1 MSQPV
6 FSESDTLLLLLRK
19 EERLL
24 LRTKWLQSRCSEE
37 LLDPLGCECHI
48 ISPLN
53 MRTDCRKVSVALA
66 FSVFYNCFPN
76 RVGELFLLEL
86 RNGSSS
92 RAMLSG
98 IPASLAFLNFCTQRA
113 TVARLQPTVFAI
125 ARCFTPCSQSALI
138 FVRVTCRVVGPNG
151 EA

>member
-1 MSQPV
+1 MSQPF

-76 RVGELFLLEL
+76 RVGELCWSSATGFVEHSDVVRNPCVLGFLEL
-86 RNGSSS
+86 VC
-92 RAMLSG
+92 
-98 IPASLAFLNFCTQRA
+98 PASHGRKITTHSLRDCALLHPLFPERLDLC
-113 TVARLQPTVFAI
+113 ARHV
-125 ARCFTPCSQSALI
+125 PCCW
-138 FVRVTCRVVGPNG
+138 T
-151 EA
+151 

>member
-1 MSQPV
+1 MSQPF

-53 MRTDCRKVSVALA
+53 RTDYRKVSVALA

-76 RVGELFLLEL
+76 RVGELRWSSATGFVEHSDVVRNPCVLGFLEL
-86 RNGSSS
+86 VY
-92 RAMLSG
+92 
-98 IPASLAFLNFCTQRA
+98 PASHGRKITTHSLRDCALLHPLFPERLDLC
-113 TVARLQPTVFAI
+113 ARHV
-125 ARCFTPCSQSALI
+125 PCCW
-138 FVRVTCRVVGPNG
+138 T
-151 EA
+151 

>member
-1 MSQPV
+1 MSQP
-6 FSESDTLLLLLRK
+6 FLSESDTLLLLLRK

-37 LLDPLGCECHI
+37 LFDPLGCECHI

-76 RVGELFLLEL
+76 RVGELRWSSATGFVEHSDVVRNPCVLGFLEL
-86 RNGSSS
+86 VY
-92 RAMLSG
+92 
-98 IPASLAFLNFCTQRA
+98 PASHGRKITTHSLRDCALLHPLFPECLDLC
-113 TVARLQPTVFAI
+113 ARHV
-125 ARCFTPCSQSALI
+125 PCCW
-138 FVRVTCRVVGPNG
+138 T
-151 EA
+151 